1 MGDGDGERRQS
12 MQSGWMA
19 GSGCINTR
27 LRFSCFRDFFV
38 FLSLRISNDLNCS
51 LTLGVLSEELT
62 LKCDISYDYAD
73 SFKTAF
79 HFISQYSPFTHFLSD
94 RG

>member
-19 GSGCINTR
+19 GSGCIKAR
-27 LRFSCFRDFFV
+27 SRFSCFRDFFP

-73 SFKTAF
+73 SFK
-79 HFISQYSPFTHFLSD
+79 PFVSLVSAVHSHK
-94 RG
+94 